1 MPPGDSQLVPDPP
14 PPRPVAR
21 DEAIAAAMRRFDGV
35 EDNPPVRAER
45 PRSTGG
51 WIRKPQFATAMS
63 LGLIAIIGGPLTW
76 MAVRNGALNPPSE
89 PAAPPTASSPAVAP
103 SVASEAVPSAQAIPS
118 RGAPASDAA
127 APPPPEAK
135 KDVAPV
141 VAAPVEQRLS
151 DPAQELAVAPPAPPP
166 PPPPAP
172 PPAPM
177 AEKSAEGTVANDIAV
192 TGSRIRR
199 PNLTTASPV
208 TVPNRSAERDEAEV
222 VNSLPKAQAP
232 AAPGWVT
239 KDRAYA
245 TFLSQ
250 LQGAVRTGNRDG
262 VIRLIRFPLRVNANG
277 KSRVY
282 RNAASVRANYD
293 QVFTPQV
300 RQAILNQKF
309 DRLFG
314 RDQGLMIG
322 DGQVW
327 FDHTCPN
334 AQCSPPGPV
343 RITAINP

>member
-1 MPPGDSQLVPDPP
+1 MPPGNSSLVPDPP
-14 PPRPVAR
+14 PPRPAAR

-45 PRSTGG
+45 PRPMGG

-76 MAVRNGALNPPSE
+76 LAVRNGALSPPSE

-103 SVASEAVPSAQAIPS
+103 SAASEAAPSAQATPS
-118 RGAPASDAA
+118 RGVPVSDVA

-141 VAAPVEQRLS
+141 VAAPVEQGLS
-151 DPAQELAVAPPAPPP
+151 DSAQDLAVAPPAPPP
-166 PPPPAP
+166 PAPP

-199 PNLTTASPV
+199 PNLTTASPA
-208 TVPNRSAERDEAEV
+208 TVPNRSAERDEADV
-222 VNSLPKAQAP
+222 VNSLPKAEAP

-250 LQGAVRTGNRDG
+250 LKGAVRAG
-262 VIRLIRFPLRVNANG
+262 
-277 KSRVY
+277 
-282 RNAASVRANYD
+282 
-293 QVFTPQV
+293 
-300 RQAILNQKF
+300 
-309 DRLFG
+309 
-314 RDQGLMIG
+314 
-322 DGQVW
+322 
-327 FDHTCPN
+327 
-334 AQCSPPGPV
+334 
-343 RITAINP
+343 TATA